1 MLNMD
6 QLFNME
12 NLLASSPSWLN
23 FAGFLVL
30 VAVLLGVVL
39 GFVTFAI
46 LAERKVIGF
55 MQLRIGPNRVGGRF
69 GLLQT
74 VADVLKLLLKE
85 DTMPKKADRT
95 LFILAPVI
103 AFVPAFLVIAVIPFT
118 DNLYFSDLGVGLLY
132 YIAISG
138 LTTFGVV
145 TGAWASNNKYA
156 LLGGMRAVAQM
167 ISYEIPLVMSVI
179 GVILLAGSLN
189 LIDIVEAQ
197 SDIWFILLQPIAF
210 FVFLIASVAELN
222 RTPFDLPEAES
233 ELVAGYHVEYS
244 GFRFAFFMLAEYV
257 YLFAMASLITV
268 LFLGG
273 WQAPFDFLAFI
284 PGVLWFLF
292 KFSFIIFFMFWIRAT
307 FPRLRADHLMEF
319 GWKVLLPLALANI
332 FITAIIKELFFRS

>member
-1 MLNMD
+1 MMH
-6 QLFNME
+6 E
-12 NLLASSPSWLN
+12 LLTSTPSWLN
-23 FAGFLVL
+23 FAIFIGLG
-30 VAVLLGVVL
+30 AVLLGVVL
-39 GFVTFAI
+39 GFVTYAI

-55 MQLRIGPNRVGGRF
+55 MQLRIGPNRLGGRF

-85 DTMPKKADRT
+85 DTIPKKADRP

-103 AFVPAFLVIAVIPFT
+103 AFVPAFMVIAVIPFT
-118 DNLYFSDLGVGLLY
+118 DKLYFADLGVGLLY
-132 YIAISG
+132 YLAISG
-138 LTTFGVV
+138 LTTFGVI
-145 TGAWASNNKYA
+145 TGGWASNNKYA

-179 GVILLAGSLN
+179 GIILLTGSLN
-189 LIDIVEAQ
+189 IISIVEFQAGQ
-197 SDIWFILLQPIAF
+197 LWFIVLQPVAF
-210 FVFLIASVAELN
+210 AIFMIASVAELN

-257 YLFAMASLITV
+257 YLFAMASLVTV

-273 WQAPFDFLAFI
+273 WYPPFHETLPFLLYI
-284 PGVLWFLF
+284 PGVVWFLL
-292 KFSFIIFFMFWIRAT
+292 KFSLVVFFMFWIRAT

-332 FITAIIKELFFRS
+332 FVTALLKELFFRS